1 MATPQSLTYS
11 VEAYNLS
18 HSSENKIHDNT
29 VARKLGFTRG
39 LVPGVEVF
47 GYASHVPLEH
57 WGRTF
62 LERGRMAGRFAKPV
76 YDGRTAIVTGDKN
89 GSQIDLKVES
99 EGVLCATGAATL
111 PEHPPEPPPLSNFPP
126 AIPPANRPA
135 ADDTSLDEGRYLA
148 SAEVQFDEQSSTGY
162 LRDVRE
168 TSTIYRDEGLAHPGY
183 LLRLC
188 NRVLVDNVVLAP
200 WIHTGSDLQFHGL
213 ARIGDRL
220 VARAHIAANY
230 ERKGH
235 RFVDLDCLIL
245 ANGERPIAHV
255 QHTAIYRLRHLAT

>member
-1 MATPQSLTYS
+1 MAASQSLIYS

-18 HSSENKIHDNT
+18 HSSENKIHDDT
-29 VARKLGFTRG
+29 VAQKLGFTGG

-47 GYASHVPLEH
+47 AYASHVPLEH
-57 WGRTF
+57 WGRAF

-76 YDGRTAIVTGDKN
+76 YDGRTAIVTGDKS
-89 GSQIDLKVES
+89 GSRIDLKVES
-99 EGVLCATGAATL
+99 EGVLCATGTATL

-126 AIPPANRPA
+126 AIPPAERPS
-135 ADDTSLDEGRYLA
+135 ADDASLAEGRYLA
-148 SAEVQFDEQSSTGY
+148 SAEVLFDEQASTDY

-168 TSTIYRDEGLAHPGY
+168 ANSLYRDEGLAHPGY

-220 VARAHIAANY
+220 VARAHIVANY

-255 QHTAIYRLRHLAT
+255 RHTAIYRLRHLAA

>member
-1 MATPQSLTYS
+1 MATPQSHIYS
-11 VEAYNLS
+11 VKAYNLS
-18 HSSENKIHDNT
+18 HSSENKIHDDT
-29 VARKLGFTRG
+29 VAQKLGFTGG

-47 GYASHVPLEH
+47 AYASHVPLEY
-57 WGRTF
+57 WGRAF
-62 LERGRMAGRFAKPV
+62 LERGRMAGRFTKPV
-76 YDGRTAIVTGDKN
+76 YDGRTATVTGDKN
-89 GSQIDLKVES
+89 GSQIDLQVES
-99 EGVLCATGAATL
+99 DGVLCATGSATL

-126 AIPPANRPA
+126 AISQAERPS
-135 ADDTSLDEGRYLA
+135 ADDTSLAQGRYLA
-148 SAEVQFDEQSSTGY
+148 SAEVQFDKQASTSY
-162 LRDVRE
+162 LCDVRE
-168 TSTIYRDEGLAHPGY
+168 TSTIYREMGLAHPGY

-220 VARAHIAANY
+220 VARAHIVANY

-245 ANGERPIAHV
+245 ANGERPIAHIR
-255 QHTAIYRLRHLAT
+255 HTAIYRLRHLAT